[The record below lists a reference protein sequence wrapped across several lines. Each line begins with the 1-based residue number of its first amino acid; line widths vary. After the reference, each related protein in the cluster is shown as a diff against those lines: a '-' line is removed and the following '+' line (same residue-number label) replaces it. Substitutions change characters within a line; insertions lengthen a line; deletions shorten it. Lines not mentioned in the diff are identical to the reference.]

1 MPGALGCGGIG
12 GEHGI
17 CSEVDS
23 ERSGSRVATTGRAGS
38 MCLSFVGG
46 SRFIMEKR
54 ARLDSTPRTAAGIGL
69 AKNKKVF
76 RGLVY
81 DPPPSNFSGMPKLKL
96 ASDVGPRM
104 SRHRDGHLPFAT
116 KRAANELLAR
126 CRRRA
131 LLDHALRAGSERVP
145 STGMDSCVV
154 SIRSRCVLVG
164 GCMVEQLP
172 WCCS

>member
-1 MPGALGCGGIG
+1 
-12 GEHGI
+12 
-17 CSEVDS
+17 
-23 ERSGSRVATTGRAGS
+23 
-38 MCLSFVGG
+38 
-46 SRFIMEKR
+46 
-54 ARLDSTPRTAAGIGL
+54 
-69 AKNKKVF
+69 
-76 RGLVY
+76 
-81 DPPPSNFSGMPKLKL
+81 MPKLKL

-145 STGMDSCVV
+145 STRMDSCVV

-172 WCCS
+172 WCCSQECSRRVCCCWRRGIDIFRLQQRWSAACVYGVNELSASSCGAGRASNLSRPWPEPSRLHRTAQPGCAGRAVDPRCVTLHGSSC